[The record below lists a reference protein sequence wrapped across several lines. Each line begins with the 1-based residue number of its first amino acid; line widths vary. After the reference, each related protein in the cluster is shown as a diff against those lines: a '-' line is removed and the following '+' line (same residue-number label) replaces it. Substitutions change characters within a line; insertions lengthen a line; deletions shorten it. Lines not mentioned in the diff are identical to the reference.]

1 MEFIVDDV
9 TEATSRLLCAAWRDN
24 YSIPHCLLP
33 ATRAHTSRCVGA
45 RGARTF
51 VTRSRLFMTQPPK
64 SLQRWD
70 FPGVSFQYVSRS
82 AASTDYASGRCLMH
96 RSTETSW
103 QPRRQLR

>member
-9 TEATSRLLCAAWRDN
+9 AEATSRLLCAAWRDN

-45 RGARTF
+45 RTF
-51 VTRSRLFMTQPPK
+51 VTRSRLFMTQPPQ
-64 SLQRWD
+64 SLQRRD
-70 FPGVSFQYVSRS
+70 FPRVSFQYVSRS
-82 AASTDYASGRCLMH
+82 AASTDYASGRYLMH